1 MATLIGVVG
10 AVLLA
15 VAALPKEAAAGTMPS
30 FQHIFIVVEENHSYS
45 DIIGSTAAPYI
56 NSLTSQNG
64 LATNYFAISHPSL
77 PNYLA
82 LTGGS
87 TFGVTTDCAPTS
99 CPVNAANIA
108 DRVEASGRTWKAYEE
123 SMPSACY
130 LSDSG
135 EYAPKHNPFVYY
147 ADIQGNAARCQS
159 HDVPYSQL
167 GTDLASD
174 STTPNYVFITPNLCD
189 DMHDC
194 SVSTGDKWLQS
205 NLPAIFTS
213 QAWTTQTSLML
224 ITWDEDD
231 GNPSNHVATLVI
243 GPSVIPGYVSS
254 TLYNHYSLLKTLEQD
269 WSLAALTTND
279 SGATAMSD
287 FFGASS
293 SSSPSPSPSSSP
305 SPSPSSSPSPSPSS
319 SPSPVASAMV
329 PGSPTG
335 VTAVAGNHSA
345 TVSWAAPTSTGGS
358 PITGYVV
365 LSSSSATVSASAN
378 QTSATMNHLK
388 NGVSYTFTVTALN
401 ASGASSPSAPSNAV
415 VPESRKN
422 RTSAEGTG
430 SSAQSTASVSSGGG
444 GAATGRSSTQ
454 STGNVMGASSVPGR
468 ALTSVGL
475 TADKG
480 IRRLQSNPAGSAGAG
495 LVILST
501 FALLVLLRRNSVPR
515 RRRRRRR

>member
-1 MATLIGVVG
+1 MATFIGVVG

-15 VAALPKEAAAGTMPS
+15 VAALPKEAAAGTMPT

-45 DIIGSTAAPYI
+45 EIIGSTAAPYI

-87 TFGVTTDCAPTS
+87 TFGMTTDCAPTS

-135 EYAPKHNPFVYY
+135 EYVPKHNPFVYY
-147 ADIQGNAARCQS
+147 ADIQGNASRCQS

-167 GTDLASD
+167 ATDLASD

-213 QAWTTQTSLML
+213 PAWTTQTSLML

-231 GNPSNHVATLVI
+231 GNASNHVATLVI
-243 GPSVIPGYVSS
+243 GPSVIPGYLSS
-254 TLYNHYSLLKTLEQD
+254 TVYNHYSLLKTLEQD

-293 SSSPSPSPSSSP
+293 SSSPSPSPP
-305 SPSPSSSPSPSPSS
+305 SSPSPSS
-319 SPSPVASAMV
+319 SPSPVATATVS
-329 PGSPTG
+329 GSPTG

-345 TVSWAAPTSTGGS
+345 TVAWAAPTSTGGS

-365 LSSSSATVSASAN
+365 LSSTSATTSAGAT
-378 QTSATMNHLK
+378 QTSATMSHLK
-388 NGVSYTFTVTALN
+388 NGVSYTFTVAALN
-401 ASGASSPSAPSNAV
+401 AVGASSPSALSNAV
-415 VPESRKN
+415 VPEPPKH
-422 RTSAEGTG
+422 RTSAAGAGT
-430 SSAQSTASVSSGGG
+430 SAQSTPSVSSGGG
-444 GAATGRSSTQ
+444 GAATDRSSTQ
-454 STGNVMGASSVPGR
+454 STGKVIGASSAPGR
-468 ALTSVGL
+468 ALASVGVI
-475 TADKG
+475 ADNG

-495 LVILST
+495 VVILGT
-501 FALLVLLRRNSVPR
+501 LALAVLSRRNSVPR
-515 RRRRRRR
+515 RRRRQRR

>member
-1 MATLIGVVG
+1 MATFIGVVG

-15 VAALPKEAAAGTMPS
+15 VAALPKEAAAGTMPT

-45 DIIGSTAAPYI
+45 EIIGSTAAPYI

-87 TFGVTTDCAPTS
+87 TFGMTTDCAPTS

-135 EYAPKHNPFVYY
+135 EYVPKHNPFVYY
-147 ADIQGNAARCQS
+147 ADIQGNASRCQS

-167 GTDLASD
+167 ATDLASD

-213 QAWTTQTSLML
+213 PAWTTQTSLML

-231 GNPSNHVATLVI
+231 GNASNHVATLVI
-243 GPSVIPGYVSS
+243 GPSVIPGYLSS
-254 TLYNHYSLLKTLEQD
+254 TVYNHYSLLKTLEQD

-293 SSSPSPSPSSSP
+293 SSSPSPSPPS
-305 SPSPSSSPSPSPSS
+305 SPSPSSSPT
-319 SPSPVASAMV
+319 PVATATVS
-329 PGSPTG
+329 GSPTG

-345 TVSWAAPTSTGGS
+345 TVAWAAPTSTGGS

-365 LSSSSATVSASAN
+365 LSSTSATTSAGAT
-378 QTSATMNHLK
+378 QTSATMSHLK
-388 NGVSYTFTVTALN
+388 NGVSYTFTVAALN
-401 ASGASSPSAPSNAV
+401 AVGASSPSALSNAV
-415 VPESRKN
+415 VPEPPKH
-422 RTSAEGTG
+422 RTSAAGAGT
-430 SSAQSTASVSSGGG
+430 SAQSTPSVSSGGG
-444 GAATGRSSTQ
+444 GAATDRSSTQ
-454 STGNVMGASSVPGR
+454 STGKVIGASSAPGR
-468 ALTSVGL
+468 ALASVGVI
-475 TADKG
+475 ADNG

-495 LVILST
+495 VVILGT
-501 FALLVLLRRNSVPR
+501 LALAVLSRRNSVPR
-515 RRRRRRR
+515 RRRRQRR

>member
-1 MATLIGVVG
+1 
-10 AVLLA
+10 
-15 VAALPKEAAAGTMPS
+15 MPT
-30 FQHIFIVVEENHSYS
+30 FQHIFIVAEENRSYS
-45 DIIGSTAAPYI
+45 EIIGSTAAPYI

-87 TFGVTTDCAPTS
+87 TFGMTTDCAPTS

-135 EYAPKHNPFVYY
+135 EYVPKHNPFVYY
-147 ADIQGNAARCQS
+147 ADIQGNASRCQS

-167 GTDLASD
+167 ATDLASD

-213 QAWTTQTSLML
+213 PAWTTQTSLML

-231 GNPSNHVATLVI
+231 GNASNHVATLVI
-243 GPSVIPGYVSS
+243 GPSVIPGYLSS
-254 TLYNHYSLLKTLEQD
+254 TVYNHYSLLKTLEQD

-293 SSSPSPSPSSSP
+293 SSSPSPSPP
-305 SPSPSSSPSPSPSS
+305 SSPSPSS
-319 SPSPVASAMV
+319 SPSPVATATVS
-329 PGSPTG
+329 GSPTG

-345 TVSWAAPTSTGGS
+345 TVAWAAPTSTGGS

-365 LSSSSATVSASAN
+365 LSSTSATTSAGAT
-378 QTSATMNHLK
+378 QTSATMSHLK
-388 NGVSYTFTVTALN
+388 NGVSYTFTVAALN
-401 ASGASSPSAPSNAV
+401 AVGASSPSALSNAV
-415 VPESRKN
+415 VPEPPKH
-422 RTSAEGTG
+422 RTSAAGAGT
-430 SSAQSTASVSSGGG
+430 SAQSTPSVSSGGG
-444 GAATGRSSTQ
+444 GAATDRSSTQ
-454 STGNVMGASSVPGR
+454 STGKVIGASSAPGR
-468 ALTSVGL
+468 ALASVGVI
-475 TADKG
+475 ADNG

-495 LVILST
+495 VVILGT
-501 FALLVLLRRNSVPR
+501 LALAVLSRRNSVPR
-515 RRRRRRR
+515 RRRRQRR